1 MPGEPLLEFHRVSF
15 EREGLRLLT
24 EVSLTVHRTEIVGVV
39 FQGGAGK
46 TELLYLGA
54 GLLEATA
61 GEVMYRGKRLRD
73 HASDPPTMG
82 FVFED
87 DGGLFENL
95 TLFENVALPLR
106 YHTTKTE
113 DEIDAKVREILSVVG
128 MDESAHRFSW
138 ELSRDRQR
146 VAALARALVYEP
158 DIVFVDDFF
167 IGADADA
174 FHRMEETISLARDA
188 YETAFLLVME
198 AAPDD
203 FGVADRLCLVDHGAV
218 LELDRTSMLG

>member
-1 MPGEPLLEFHRVSF
+1 MGQPLLEFHRVSF
-15 EREGLRLLT
+15 ERDEQPILT
-24 EVSLTVHRTEIVGVV
+24 EVSLTIHQAEIVGVV
-39 FQGGAGK
+39 FQGGTGK

-54 GLLEATA
+54 GLLDATA

-73 HASDPPTMG
+73 QESQPPSMG

-95 TLFENVALPLR
+95 TLYENIALPLR
-106 YHTTKTE
+106 FHSSKTE
-113 DEIDAKVREILSVVG
+113 EEIDAKVREILSVVSMEDTASKYSYEFG
-128 MDESAHRFSW
+128 
-138 ELSRDRQR
+138 RDRQR

-174 FHRMEETISLARDA
+174 FHRMEETIALARDA
-188 YETAFLLVME
+188 FQTAFLLVME
-198 AAPDD
+198 ATPDN

>member
-1 MPGEPLLEFHRVSF
+1 MAGEPLLEFHRVSY
-15 EREGLRLLT
+15 ERDGTRLLT
-24 EVSLTVHRTEIVGVV
+24 EVSLTIHRAEIVGVV

-54 GLLEATA
+54 GLLDASA

-73 HASDPPTMG
+73 RATHPPTMG

-95 TLFENVALPLR
+95 SLYENIALPLR
-106 YHTTKTE
+106 FHTSKTE
-113 DEIDAKVREILSVVG
+113 EEIDAKVREILSVVG
-128 MDESAHRFSW
+128 MEESASKHSY
-138 ELSRDRQR
+138 EIGRDRQR

-198 AAPDD
+198 ATPDQ
-203 FGVADRLCLVDHGAV
+203 FGIADRLCLVDHGAV
-218 LELDRTSMLG
+218 LELDRASMLG

>member
-1 MPGEPLLEFHRVSF
+1 MPGEPLLEFHRVSY
-15 EREGLRLLT
+15 EREGQRLLT
-24 EVSLTVHRTEIVGVV
+24 EVSLTIHRGEIVGVV
-39 FQGGAGK
+39 FQGGTGK

-54 GLLEATA
+54 GLLQPTA
-61 GEVMYRGKRLRD
+61 GEVMYRGKRLRERPS
-73 HASDPPTMG
+73 HPPSMG

-95 TLFENVALPLR
+95 TLYENIALPLR
-106 YHTTKTE
+106 FHTSKTE
-113 DEIDAKVREILSVVG
+113 EEIDAKVREILSVVG
-128 MDESAHRFSW
+128 MEESGSKYSY
-138 ELSRDRQR
+138 EIGRDRQR

-188 YETAFLLVME
+188 YEMAFLLVME
-198 AAPDD
+198 ATPDQ

-218 LELDRTSMLG
+218 LELDRPSMLG